1 MAWRLWELT
10 DKEKKIVNERMYMFK
25 HKYGFDGITAF
36 RYALNWIFMSKGFA
50 SFANACKSAT
60 EAMTKL
66 CIALSGQIKQI
77 SNDLCE
83 VKEMTAKAI
92 SCEIKAIKG

>member
-25 HKYGFDGITAF
+25 HKYGFNGITAF

-66 CIALSGQIKQI
+66 CIALSGQIKPI

-83 VKEMTAKAI
+83 VKEI
-92 SCEIKAIKG
+92 DSQSDSVRNKGN